1 MKVIRRNM
9 NSDDFKTLEEKSS
22 GIGREMLQLMEEL
35 FPICRSITGNGVRQT
50 LEIIKKH
57 ISLETHEIPS
67 GTKVYDWTIPKEWN
81 IQDAYIID
89 PNGRKIVNFRKSNL
103 HVVNYSIPIN
113 QKISLSELKK
123 HIHTIP
129 EKPDLVPY
137 VTSYYS
143 ENWGFCMSHNQ
154 FLGLKEGEYHVVID
168 SKLDNGS
175 LTYGEYL
182 IPGKSEDEILFSC
195 YVCHPSMCNDNLSG
209 VVLLTMLAKYMQN
222 FKNNYSIRFL
232 FIPETIGAITW
243 LHINEA
249 HISKIKHGLIATCLG
264 DSGFLTY
271 KRTRNNDEEIDKTV
285 ENILKKSGV
294 KFRVLEFFP
303 WGSDERQF
311 CSPGFNLP
319 VGSLF
324 RSIYGSSEFPE
335 YHTSGDNLNFMSVKS
350 LAESFVTYLL
360 VLFELENNFHLHL
373 QNGKSNISKNLKNQN
388 ENKTLESDKYL
399 NLNPK
404 CEPQLGK
411 RGIYHQI
418 GGQESTM
425 KQRKIEF
432 AIFWILNLSDGNNT
446 IQDISK
452 RSGISLEDLQSSI
465 KILINSKLLQKIE
478 K

>member
-1 MKVIRRNM
+1 MDSN
-9 NSDDFKTLEEKSS
+9 DFKILEKKSTK
-22 GIGREMLQLMEEL
+22 IGEEMLQLMEEL

-50 LEIIKKH
+50 LEIIKKYVC
-57 ISLETHEIPS
+57 LETHEIPS
-67 GTKVYDWTIPKEWN
+67 GTKVYDWIIPKEWN

-89 PNGRKIVNFRKSNL
+89 PNGRKIIDFKKSNL
-103 HVVNYSIPIN
+103 HVLNYSTPIN
-113 QKISLSELKK
+113 QKMPLSELKK

-129 EKPDLVPY
+129 EKPNLVPY

-154 FLGLKEGEYHVVID
+154 FLELEEGEYNVVID
-168 SKLDNGS
+168 SKLDNGH
-175 LTYGEYL
+175 LTYGEYM
-182 IPGKSEDEILFSC
+182 IPGKSKNEILLSC

-222 FKNNYSIRFL
+222 FQNNYSIRFL

-243 LHINEA
+243 LHINES

-264 DSGFLTY
+264 DSGSLTY
-271 KRTRNNDEEIDKTV
+271 KRTRNGNEEIDKTV
-285 ENILKKSGV
+285 ENILKKTGT
-294 KFRVLEFFP
+294 KFRVLDFFP

-324 RSIYGSSEFPE
+324 RSIYGSNEFPE
-335 YHTSGDNLNFMSVKS
+335 YHTSGDNLNFMNVKS
-350 LAESFVTYLL
+350 LTESFITYLL
-360 VLFELENNFHLHL
+360 ILFELENNFHLQL
-373 QNGKSNISKNLKNQN
+373 QNNKSDISKNFKNQS
-388 ENKTLESDKYL
+388 ENKISDKYL

-411 RGIYHQI
+411 RGIYHKI

-446 IQDISK
+446 IQDIAK
-452 RSGISLEDLQSSI
+452 RSGISLEDLQTSI

>member
-1 MKVIRRNM
+1 MNLVEFDVIKN
-9 NSDDFKTLEEKSS
+9 KSET
-22 GIGREMLQLMEEL
+22 IGNEMFQLMEEL

-50 LEIIKKH
+50 LKILKKYIPLEI
-57 ISLETHEIPS
+57 HEVPT
-67 GTKVYDWTIPKEWN
+67 GTKVFDWTIPKEWN
-81 IQDAYIID
+81 IQDACIID
-89 PNGRKIVNFRKSNL
+89 PNGKKIVDFKKSNL
-103 HVVNYSIPIN
+103 HIVNYSTPVN

-123 HIHTIP
+123 YIHTIP
-129 EKPDLVPY
+129 EKPDLIPY

-154 FLGLKEGEYHVVID
+154 FLNLKEGEYHVIIN
-168 SKLDNGS
+168 SKLESGN

-182 IPGKSEDEILFSC
+182 IPGKSTDEILLSC
-195 YVCHPSMCNDNLSG
+195 YICHPSMCNDNLSG
-209 VVLLTMLAKYMQN
+209 VVLLTMLAKYLQN
-222 FKNNYSIRFL
+222 YKNNYSIRFL

-243 LHINEA
+243 LHINERN
-249 HISKIKHGLIATCLG
+249 ISKIKHGLIATCLG
-264 DSGFLTY
+264 DSGNLTY
-271 KRTRNNDEEIDKTV
+271 KKTRSGNEEIDKTV
-285 ENILKKSGV
+285 VNVLKKSDK
-294 KFRVLEFFP
+294 KFRVLDFFP

-311 CSPGFNLP
+311 CSPEFNLP
-319 VGSLF
+319 IGSLF
-324 RSIYGSSEFPE
+324 RSIYGTNEFPE

-350 LAESFVTYLL
+350 LTESFSTYLSI
-360 VLFELENNFHLHL
+360 LFELENDFHL
-373 QNGKSNISKNLKNQN
+373 QSDKSNLSKNLITHSKK
-388 ENKTLESDKYL
+388 ETSKSVKYL

-425 KQRKIEF
+425 KERKMEF
-432 AIFWILNLSDGNNT
+432 EILWILNLSDGNNS

-452 RSGISLEDLQSSI
+452 RSGIPLKDLQSSI